1 MPQSYYLTKNHQNNE
16 ILVASFNSFVGDINN
31 IVGIGVDSA
40 GYGQSHLVV
49 ATASEQVTTPL
60 WDALL
65 TAMKFAGRHQGTILY
80 SPTSTSDA
88 SWPTDDIL
96 TIIPTIT
103 TDIANIVG
111 NKLNSDVAYMTA
123 TPNKTSTTNTYV
135 DPAGSP
141 GTPFWT
147 SANQIYTELKVQ
159 FVDADAR
166 RHFFNSGGEV
176 RIDSTL
182 TGIDA
187 SHNQSADWKTMLTD
201 ISVVKLRH
209 SITEASTGVGTEGVG
224 FSNLTST
231 YQVVYTKGGTGD
243 YSGNQLNIH
252 AKLSGTT
259 DIDVKVAF
267 DDSHQSNTTAGNFVN
282 GTEYTIVQVGTT
294 DFTAIGATDNH
305 TGGTVVAHT
314 ALVVGDEY
322 TITSNADASN
332 PVDWVAL
339 GATNNGGGAYPTV
352 FTATYSANPT
362 VLSSVLVVGKEY
374 TITVVGSTDFT
385 TLGSADNV
393 VGTRFTASGQQP
405 TVFRSGTFVVGKSYK
420 ITVTGTMDFTTIG
433 AADSN
438 LNTVFT
444 ATGTGN
450 ADGTTG
456 EGTLQNIGTADYVAA
471 GTATTTATRFTATGP
486 GTGTGVASYQWDT
499 WINNPYSG
507 TWTGIDYVA
516 GALTVTVDE
525 LLATD
530 TPDGVKLTTPTYSLP
545 YQL

>member
-31 IVGIGVDSA
+31 IVGIGVDNS

-49 ATASEQVTTPL
+49 ATAYVQVTTPL

-65 TAMKFAGRHQGTILY
+65 TAMKYAGRHQGTILY

-88 SWPTDDIL
+88 SWPSDDIL
-96 TIIPTIT
+96 TIISTIT

-111 NKLNSDVAYMTA
+111 NKLNSDVAYMTVIA
-123 TPNKTSTTNTYV
+123 NQISTSKTYV

-147 SANQIYTELKVQ
+147 SANQVYYEAKVQ
-159 FVDADAR
+159 FADADAR

-176 RIDSTL
+176 RFDPTL
-182 TGIDA
+182 TGIGAGD
-187 SHNQSADWKTMLTD
+187 SQSQDWATLLSD

-209 SITEASTGVGTEGVG
+209 SITESSTGIGTPGVG
-224 FSNLTST
+224 FSSLTTT
-231 YQVVYTKGGTGD
+231 YQVVFRKGGLAA
-243 YSGNQLNIH
+243 YALNQLTIE
-252 AKLSGTT
+252 AKLSGTS
-259 DIDVKVAF
+259 DIDIKVRF
-267 DDSHQSNTTAGNFVN
+267 DDSHVSNITAGNFVN

-294 DFTAIGATDNH
+294 DFTSIGATDNNVA
-305 TGGTVVAHT
+305 GTVVAHT

-322 TITSNADASN
+322 TITSNDDASN

-339 GATNNGGGAYPTV
+339 GAVDNGGGAYPTV
-352 FTATYSANPT
+352 FTATATGNPET
-362 VLSSVLVVGKEY
+362 LSSELVTGKEY
-374 TITVVGSTDFT
+374 TIKAVGSTDFT
-385 TLGSADNV
+385 LIGSANNT
-393 VGTRFTASGQQP
+393 VGTRFTATGQSGN
-405 TVFRSGTFVVGKSYK
+405 VIARSGTFIVGNSYK
-420 ITVTGTMDFTTIG
+420 ITLTGTLDFTTIG
-433 AADSN
+433 AADNN

-450 ADGTTG
+450 ADGSTG
-456 EGTLQNIGTADYVAA
+456 EGTLQNIGTADYVAT

-486 GTGTGVASYQWDT
+486 GTGTGVASYTTGT
-499 WINNPYSG
+499 WTNSPYSG
-507 TWTGIDYVA
+507 TWTGVDYVA
-516 GALTVTVDE
+516 GALTVTFNE
-525 LLATD
+525 LLADD
-530 TPDGVKLTTPTYSLP
+530 TPGVKLSSPTYSHV

>member
-40 GYGQSHLVV
+40 GYGQGHLVV
-49 ATASEQVTTPL
+49 ATASEQVTTPG

-65 TAMKFAGRHQGTILY
+65 TAMKFAGRHQGTTLY

-96 TIIPTIT
+96 SIIPTIT

-111 NKLNSDVAYMTA
+111 NKLNSNVAYMTA
-123 TPNKTSTTNTYV
+123 NANKISSTNTYV

-141 GTPFWT
+141 GTPYWT
-147 SANQIYTELKVQ
+147 SANQIYYEAKVQ
-159 FVDADAR
+159 FADADTR

-176 RIDSTL
+176 RIDSVL
-182 TGIDA
+182 TSIDA
-187 SHNQSADWKTMLTD
+187 SHAQSADWKTMLSD

-209 SITEASTGVGTEGVG
+209 SITEASSGLGTEGVG
-224 FSNLTST
+224 FSSLTTT

-252 AKLSGTT
+252 AKINGTS
-259 DIDVKVAF
+259 DIDIKIAF
-267 DDSHQSNTTAGNFVN
+267 DDKHVSNITAGNFVN
-282 GTEYTIVQVGTT
+282 GTEYTILHAGTT
-294 DFTAIGATDNH
+294 DFTLIGASDNNKA
-305 TGGTVVAHT
+305 GTVVAHT
-314 ALVVGDEY
+314 ALVIGDEY

-339 GATNNGGGAYPTV
+339 GAVDNGGGAYPTKFV
-352 FTATYSANPT
+352 ATAIGNPT
-362 VLSSVLVVGKEY
+362 ALSSLLVVGKEY
-374 TITVVGSTDFT
+374 TIKAVGSTDFT

-393 VGTRFTASGQQP
+393 VGTRFTASGQTE

-420 ITVTGTMDFTTIG
+420 ITVTGTLDFTTIG

-450 ADGTTG
+450 ADGSTG
-456 EGTLQNIGTADYVAA
+456 EGTLQNIGTADYVAT

-486 GTGTGVASYQWDT
+486 GTGTGVASYTTGT
-499 WINNPYSG
+499 WTNSPYSG
-507 TWTGIDYVA
+507 TWTGMDYVA
-516 GALTVTVDE
+516 GALTVTFDE
-525 LLATD
+525 LIATD
-530 TPDGVKLTTPTYSLP
+530 TPDGVKLSSPTYSHL

>member
-31 IVGIGVDSA
+31 IVGIGVDNS

-49 ATASEQVTTPL
+49 AVAYEQVTTPL

-65 TAMKFAGRHQGTILY
+65 TAMKYAGRHQGTVLY

-88 SWPTDDIL
+88 SWPSDDIL
-96 TIIPTIT
+96 TIIPAIT

-111 NKLNSDVAYMTA
+111 NKLNSDIAYMTVIA
-123 TPNKTSTTNTYV
+123 NQISTSKTYV

-147 SANQIYTELKVQ
+147 SANQVYYEAKVQ
-159 FVDADAR
+159 FADPDAR

-176 RIDSTL
+176 RFDAVL
-182 TGIDA
+182 TGIGAADI
-187 SHNQSADWKTMLTD
+187 QSQDWATLLSD

-224 FSNLTST
+224 FSSLTTT
-231 YQVVYTKGGTGD
+231 YQVVYTKGGTGN

-252 AKLSGTT
+252 AKLSGTA
-259 DIDVKVAF
+259 DIDIKIAF
-267 DDSHQSNTTAGNFVN
+267 DDNHISNIAAGYFVN

-294 DFTAIGATDNH
+294 DFTSIGASDNNMA
-305 TGGTVVAHT
+305 GTVVAHT

-322 TITSNADASN
+322 TITSNDDASN

-339 GATNNGGGAYPTV
+339 GAVDNGGGAYPTV
-352 FTATYSANPT
+352 FTATATGNPT
-362 VLSSVLVVGKEY
+362 ALSSLLVVGKEY
-374 TITVVGSTDFT
+374 TIKTVGSTDFT
-385 TLGSADNV
+385 TLGSANNT
-393 VGTRFTASGQQP
+393 VGTRFTATGQTE

-420 ITVTGTMDFTTIG
+420 ITVTGTLDFTTIG

-450 ADGTTG
+450 ADGSTG
-456 EGTLQNIGTADYVAA
+456 EGTLQNIGTADYVAT

-486 GTGTGVASYQWDT
+486 GTGTGVASYTTGT
-499 WINNPYSG
+499 WTNSPYSG
-507 TWTGIDYVA
+507 TWTGVDYVA
-516 GALTVTVDE
+516 GALTVTFDE

-530 TPDGVKLTTPTYSLP
+530 TPDGVKLLSPNYSHV